1 MTMKY
6 LWLGFV
12 VILFATVGWG
22 APTPLV
28 PGSRVQAFSGAFT
41 GLADDAN
48 AIFFNPA
55 GIAFHRRLSSDIS
68 FWRTD
73 DGKLGGASVMYIN
86 PSTASQ
92 TMAGIGW
99 TGIGLSS
106 ATANE
111 RAGAFVIPT
120 LYSPVRNLPL
130 GLGLKVVYDQNSSGD
145 LKWRGTLDAGTIL
158 AIGESFRVGAVA
170 RNILKTR
177 LDAFQSSFAAGAS
190 WTAGSIF
197 AVVVDGDAVSMDQVK
212 NGDANYSAG
221 AELQPFMF
229 AIFRGGVRL
238 TPDTTYYSMGV
249 ELKQSLGSGIA
260 VGYWFPSENF
270 HHGWFSL
277 GFAYRIG

>member
-1 MTMKY
+1 MNY
-6 LWLGFV
+6 LRSGLVFV
-12 VILFATVGWG
+12 LVASYGWA

-120 LYSPVRNLPL
+120 IYSPVRSVPL
-130 GLGLKVVYDQNSSGD
+130 GLGLKLVYDQNASGD
-145 LKWRGTLDAGTIL
+145 LKWRGTIDAGTML
-158 AIGESFRVGAVA
+158 EFGEVFRIGAVA
-170 RNILKTR
+170 RNIIRTR
-177 LDAFQSSFAAGAS
+177 LEAFPSLFAAGAS
-190 WTAGSIF
+190 LTAASVF
-197 AVVVDGDAVSMDQVK
+197 AVVIEGDALSMDEVK
-212 NGDANYSAG
+212 NGDANYAAG
-221 AELQPFMF
+221 LELQPFMF

-260 VGYWFPSENF
+260 VGYWFPSDGF
-270 HHGWFSL
+270 KHGWFSL